1 MVTKLDEARFQE
13 LEPGELTLLWRF
25 TQAQRPHDP
34 APTWRELRDEGCERI
49 EDESLLDLIIDQY
62 EYEQADKELVPG

>member
-25 TQAQRPHDP
+25 TQAHRDHDTP
-34 APTWRELRDEGCERI
+34 PTWQELKANGLTKIDE
-49 EDESLLDLIIDQY
+49 DSLLDLIIDQY
-62 EYEQADKELVPG
+62 EYEQADKELVTG